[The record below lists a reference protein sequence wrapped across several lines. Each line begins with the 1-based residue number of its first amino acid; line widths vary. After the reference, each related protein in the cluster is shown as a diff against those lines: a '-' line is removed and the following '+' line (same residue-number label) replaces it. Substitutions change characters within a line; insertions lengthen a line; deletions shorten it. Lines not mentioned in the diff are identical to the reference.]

1 MLPLLKNISK
11 YIYKEEKQKQK
22 NKPISFIDNPLYK
35 KQYIFFVKNLV
46 TVINTRYTQPL
57 SRENVSYKYLHIKH

>member
-35 KQYIFFVKNLV
+35 KQYIFFCQESC
-46 TVINTRYTQPL
+46 Y
-57 SRENVSYKYLHIKH
+57 SYKYKIYTASQ